1 MRNRPASPLYR
12 SGIAEEDLSDESR
25 LIEVL
30 YGTLEV
36 KGQCIVEGRY
46 LDNIYRKKEEESM
59 VFFSFSNWQLFY
71 DVERESSSCRA
82 SVDRHFSRSA
92 M

>member
-1 MRNRPASPLYR
+1 VILVGNRPASPLYR

-36 KGQCIVEGRY
+36 KGQCIVEGR
-46 LDNIYRKKEEESM
+46 
-59 VFFSFSNWQLFY
+59 
-71 DVERESSSCRA
+71 
-82 SVDRHFSRSA
+82 
-92 M
+92 